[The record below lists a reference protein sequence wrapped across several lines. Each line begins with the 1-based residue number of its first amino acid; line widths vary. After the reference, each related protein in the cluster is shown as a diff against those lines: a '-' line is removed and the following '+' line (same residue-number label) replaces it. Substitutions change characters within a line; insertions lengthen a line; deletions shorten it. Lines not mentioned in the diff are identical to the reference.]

1 MAKRWLLLWTAV
13 WAVLPLTGAPFV
25 WDVALQ
31 DGFLTVTVNFEPG
44 CYLYADQLELRV
56 TGRDGRELPPEA
68 IPEPVMHEDAFEGKI
83 VPIFNAASAPAWRYR
98 ERGAPPWTVAVDFQG
113 CRDARDG
120 VPGICFM
127 PESLELTVDAAGA
140 TAARERAAAGSVGD
154 VYDALPSL
162 RGFSLRRIAAG
173 YLDVP
178 AMLEFL
184 RGAGEVP
191 EGTGAAA
198 AVKSDWAQMS
208 WWMVLLAAI
217 AGGLA
222 LNLTPCVLPMIP
234 VNLAIIGA
242 GKKAESRWAAFRRA
256 SFYALGMVLAYGGLG
271 LLVVLAGARFGFLH
285 SSWIFNAVIAVVF
298 VLLAL
303 AMSGIFQLDLSRF
316 SSSLRLS
323 QWKVGPGILAFM
335 LGVTAALLA
344 GACVAPVVI
353 AVLTLAAGEYAQGN
367 WWALFLPFMLGL
379 GMALPWPLIGLGV
392 RVLPKP
398 GGWMVYVKYVFS
410 VFILG
415 LAVYYAALAWNL
427 ASAEAAGHREL
438 ARLEERLAA
447 ARPGTRPVLIDFY
460 ASWCKNCSAMER
472 GVFPD
477 AAVRRE
483 LERFEVVKFR
493 AEDLGEEA
501 IVPLL
506 EYCRVRGLPAFA
518 VLEPDGMA
526 K

>member
-1 MAKRWLLLWTAV
+1 
-13 WAVLPLTGAPFV
+13 
-25 WDVALQ
+25 
-31 DGFLTVTVNFEPG
+31 
-44 CYLYADQLELRV
+44 
-56 TGRDGRELPPEA
+56 
-68 IPEPVMHEDAFEGKI
+68 
-83 VPIFNAASAPAWRYR
+83 
-98 ERGAPPWTVAVDFQG
+98 
-113 CRDARDG
+113 
-120 VPGICFM
+120 
-127 PESLELTVDAAGA
+127 
-140 TAARERAAAGSVGD
+140 
-154 VYDALPSL
+154 
-162 RGFSLRRIAAG
+162 
-173 YLDVP
+173 
-178 AMLEFL
+178 
-184 RGAGEVP
+184 
-191 EGTGAAA
+191 
-198 AVKSDWAQMS
+198 
-208 WWMVLLAAI
+208 
-217 AGGLA
+217 
-222 LNLTPCVLPMIP
+222 MIP